1 MDCLKA
7 IATKYGVSNFALV
20 RALFARGKKLAT
32 VGTTKIASMAGSK
45 ETKKKSKKSTDE
57 PEPEPVEEEEP
68 ESEPEEDEEEDEEGS
83 ENEESGGEEEED
95 EEEDEDEEEIETE
108 GKTPEQIEAEKA
120 ARKKKRE
127 SKQRFKARRKGYR
140 NVAEK
145 GGFSQHYVTTGAHLD
160 VATPIV
166 SINETIRAAQW
177 APRIADKEA
186 YDGLSEFE
194 ERTKLQ
200 HAALPPS
207 AAKAIRTHAEAYIRR
222 LTTASVQR
230 MSDMTRKGVTINM
243 VTAETRPLQRAQKYS
258 FVAPKG
264 LVRWNQKETKTR
276 ARLSMYPEDMVDDKS
291 PENASL
297 LKDQEAVAKSLQ
309 AKADKEKAERKVDR
323 ADAKRLREEA
333 EARGEAPPK
342 KVKKAKVSAVA

>member
-1 MDCLKA
+1 MDCLNEV
-7 IATKYGVSNFALV
+7 ATKDVFSNFALV
-20 RALFARGKKLAT
+20 CALFGQAKKITAVDT
-32 VGTTKIASMAGSK
+32 AKIVRMAGSK
-45 ETKKKSKKSTDE
+45 KTKKSMPD
-57 PEPEPVEEEEP
+57 PEPEPVDDEEPDSDPEEEE
-68 ESEPEEDEEEDEEGS
+68 EEEEEGS
-83 ENEESGGEEEED
+83 ENEESGED
-95 EEEDEDEEEIETE
+95 EQEDDDDDDEEEEIETE
-108 GKTPEQIEAEKA
+108 GKTPEQIAAAKE

-140 NVAEK
+140 HVAEK

-166 SINETIRAAQW
+166 SVNETIRAAQW
-177 APRIADKEA
+177 APRLADKEA
-186 YDGLSEFE
+186 YDGLNEFE

-264 LVRWNQKETKTR
+264 LVRWNQKDSKNR
-276 ARLSMYPEDMVDDKS
+276 QRLSMYPEDMVDDKS
-291 PENASL
+291 PENAAL
-297 LKDQEAVAKSLQ
+297 LKDQDAIAKALQ
-309 AKADKEKAERKVDR
+309 AKADK
-323 ADAKRLREEA
+323 
-333 EARGEAPPK
+333 
-342 KVKKAKVSAVA
+342 

>member
-7 IATKYGVSNFALV
+7 IVTKGGVSNSALV
-20 RALFARGKKLAT
+20 RALFAPAKKLAT
-32 VGTTKIASMAGSK
+32 VGTTKIAPMAGSK
-45 ETKKKSKKSTDE
+45 QTKKKSKKSMDE
-57 PEPEPVEEEEP
+57 PAPEPVEEEEP
-68 ESEPEEDEEEDEEGS
+68 ESEPEEEEEDEDEEGS
-83 ENEESGGEEEED
+83 ENEGSENEED
-95 EEEDEDEEEIETE
+95 EEEEEGEEEIETE
-108 GKTPEQIEAEKA
+108 GKTPEQIEAEKED
-120 ARKKKRE
+120 RKKKRD

-177 APRIADKEA
+177 APRIVDKEA
-186 YDGLSEFE
+186 YDGLNEFE

-243 VTAETRPLQRAQKYS
+243 VTAETRPLQRTQKYS

-323 ADAKRLREEA
+323 AEAKRLREDA